1 MLQNQKDSIEQIKYF
16 TCSGHFNPYG
26 HKVSLRVTKV
36 EFDFDVSV
44 RLSDHLNC
52 LPGRISDQVSP
63 RNTIENVE
71 RLGHNPKIFK
81 LFFYVFFPTWAE
93 IIQSNTNTE
102 KRELRHFRQKQLMSQ
117 NMNPNVQ
124 SFHNFDAHIRSK
136 FVWSFYSQSCV
147 HFY

>member
-1 MLQNQKDSIEQIKYF
+1 MLVQSLVSN
-16 TCSGHFNPYG
+16 FNPYG

-63 RNTIENVE
+63 RNSIENVE

-93 IIQSNTNTE
+93 IIQHQYWEERATALQTKTTYVTEHESKCTVIPQFRCSHWIKVCLVFLQSIMCSFLLISNS
-102 KRELRHFRQKQLMSQ
+102 FR
-117 NMNPNVQ
+117 
-124 SFHNFDAHIRSK
+124 
-136 FVWSFYSQSCV
+136 
-147 HFY
+147 